1 MTIAKAY
8 NRLRQLN
15 YLIEAAQYDRL
26 LNPNPD
32 MKRLRELEEE
42 ERKLAKLVNEFAEDP
57 MTQYYGL

>member
-32 MKRLRELEEE
+32 MKRLRELKEE
-42 ERKLAKLVNEFAEDP
+42 ERKLTKLVTEFAEDP
-57 MTQYYGL
+57 MTQYCGL